1 MSLADLTVE
10 QREVTVKGGS
20 FVVKGLTLESLTVL
34 VRTHLPDLEK
44 LFDLFVQNEKLQDGD
59 IERLAL
65 AALEEAPGF
74 VSNVIALAAGEPD
87 QAPKVN
93 MLPIDVQFKALTDI
107 AEMTFGEVGSVG
119 KLLEKVVAMLGK
131 NDLTKLKKSM
141 QMKKTP

>member
-44 LFDLFVQNEKLQDGD
+44 LFDLFMQNEKLQDGD

-93 MLPIDVQFKALTDI
+93 MLPVDVQFKALNDI

-119 KLLEKVVAMLGK
+119 KLFERVVALLGK
-131 NDLTKLKKSM
+131 NNLTSLQRKMEARKA
-141 QMKKTP
+141 P